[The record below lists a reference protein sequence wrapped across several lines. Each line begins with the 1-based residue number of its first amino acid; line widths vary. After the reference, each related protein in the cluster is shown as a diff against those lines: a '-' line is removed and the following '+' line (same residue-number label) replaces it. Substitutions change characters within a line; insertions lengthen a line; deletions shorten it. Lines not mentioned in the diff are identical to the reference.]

1 MVWVIFLKW
10 IQNMKFQN
18 RITLLFFVISATGLI
33 LLNATIYYFVSQ
45 FSFKDFFDRLETR
58 ANLAAQIQLYASGN
72 SDTYQELRNRYLEKL
87 EDEKDYFV
95 KVENGA
101 QEFKR
106 PIALPESFY
115 DEIINTGRAKY
126 NERNHFYLG
135 KIFKKNT
142 ERYIVIVAASDPY
155 GFKELQALKNVLKI
169 CFFISII
176 LSYLAGVFLSRYTIK
191 PIVNITSSV
200 KQIKANNLHSRLP
213 EMKGNDVVSNLISTF
228 NTMLTRLETAFETQN
243 NFISNASHELKT
255 PLTIITSEAELL
267 ISGNNLAEKEAKSV
281 KTILSESEKL
291 HHILTSL
298 LGLAQSG
305 FDGKK
310 QNWQQIRI
318 DELLL
323 NVADAV
329 KKIEGQCTL
338 DIDFSGLPE
347 DESLLYTAGNVNLL
361 SLAISNIILNGCKYS
376 KNQPVLLKASTENN
390 SIIISVKDQGI
401 GIPEQEQQHV
411 FEPFFR
417 ASNTSEFE
425 GYGIGLPLTLNI
437 IRLHK
442 GSIGI
447 RSQENQGTEIQ
458 LFLPI
463 SEFKLYDTT
472 NKSLNLK
479 IF

>member
-1 MVWVIFLKW
+1 
-10 IQNMKFQN
+10 MKFQN
-18 RITLLFFVISATGLI
+18 KITLLFFIISATGLI
-33 LLNATIYYFVSQ
+33 LLNATIFYFVSQ
-45 FSFKDFFDRLETR
+45 FSFKDFFDRLEAR
-58 ANLAAQIQLYASGN
+58 VNLAAQSNLYANENG
-72 SDTYQELRNRYLEKL
+72 DAYKELRSRYLEKL
-87 EDEKDYFV
+87 EDENDYVV
-95 KVENGA
+95 KIENQA
-101 QEFKR
+101 NDFKR

-115 DEIINTGRAKY
+115 NEIINNGNAKFD
-126 NERNHFYLG
+126 ERNHFYFG
-135 KIFKKNT
+135 KVFKKDSD
-142 ERYIVIVAASDPY
+142 RYIVIVTASDPY
-155 GFKELQALKNVLKI
+155 GFKELQALKKVLII

-191 PIVNITSSV
+191 PIVEITSSV

-213 EMKGNDVVSNLISTF
+213 EITGNDVVSNLISTF

-243 NFISNASHELKT
+243 NFISNASHELRT

-267 ISGNNLAEKEAKSV
+267 ISARTLNVIQENSV

-318 DELLL
+318 DELVLS
-323 NVADAV
+323 VADAV
-329 KKIEGQCTL
+329 KKIEAQCTL

-347 DESLLYTAGNVNLL
+347 DESLLYTSGNVNLL
-361 SLAISNIILNGCKYS
+361 SLAISNIVMNGCKYS
-376 KNQPVLLKASTENN
+376 KNQPVKVKASTENN
-390 SIIISVKDQGI
+390 SIIISVRDEGI
-401 GIPEQEQQHV
+401 GIPEKDQQHI

-417 ASNTSEFE
+417 ASNTTEFE
-425 GYGIGLPLTLNI
+425 GFGIGLPLTLNI

-447 RSQENQGTEIQ
+447 RSEENQGTEIQ
-458 LFLPI
+458 IFLPI
-463 SEFKLYDTT
+463 SRV
-472 NKSLNLK
+472 
-479 IF
+479 